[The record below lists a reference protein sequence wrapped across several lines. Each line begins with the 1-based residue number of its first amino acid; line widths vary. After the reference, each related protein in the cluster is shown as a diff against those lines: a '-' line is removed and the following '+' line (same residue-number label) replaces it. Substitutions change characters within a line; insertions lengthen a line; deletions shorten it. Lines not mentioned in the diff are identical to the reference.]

1 MTTQMIP
8 LGTSPGGSLRV
19 ASHQR
24 RAWLCQ
30 SEKCLANLSAKP
42 HRLRKRFGSDVKTS
56 EKLGLDVQAWHR
68 SRIKSLLQQAHRDG
82 RVLSGQHNTI
92 LGLDHL
98 TVVLLAQDIG
108 TQTVA
113 LNGDAFN
120 AVKTCSL
127 PFTSRQIGDLLGK
140 GPRSLLGIRPGRGTQ
155 SLIDGLRRWPSLG

>member
-8 LGTSPGGSLRV
+8 LGVSPGGALRV

-24 RAWLCQ
+24 LAWLCQ
-30 SEKCLANLSAKP
+30 SEKCLASLLAKP
-42 HRLRKRFGSDVKTS
+42 HRLRKRFGSDVTTS
-56 EKLGLDVQAWHR
+56 EKLGLDVQAWHE
-68 SRIKSLLQQAHRDG
+68 SRIKRLIQQAHRDG
-82 RVLSGQHNTI
+82 RVLSGQNKTI

-108 TQTVA
+108 TQTVT
-113 LNGDAFN
+113 LNSDAIN
-120 AVKTCSL
+120 SVTTYSL